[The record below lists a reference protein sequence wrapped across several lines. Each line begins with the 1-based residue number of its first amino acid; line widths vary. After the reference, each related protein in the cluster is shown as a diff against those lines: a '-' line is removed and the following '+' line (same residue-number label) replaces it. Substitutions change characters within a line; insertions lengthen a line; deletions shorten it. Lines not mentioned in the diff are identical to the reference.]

1 MYFQLYDIMANA
13 FYGSG
18 IELTNYQDM
27 VLTVLATAG
36 LLAVVAIPFVLV
48 FMLIRMV
55 IR

>member
-1 MYFQLYDIMANA
+1 MYFQLYDIMAEA

-36 LLAVVAIPFVLV
+36 ILALVAIPFVLV
-48 FMLIRMV
+48 YALVRMV